1 MKSIVYKPFLSQ
13 NDTSV
18 PEIKITGYKPR
29 YNWKDN
35 GKDNGKDDPQSES
48 TTESSE
54 PTPSQPTWANPEGTK
69 IISDLND
76 PIYKTNSSDPT
87 PVSTTTTVSPTP
99 TKAAATTTR
108 TATVG
113 STGLTIGKTVSTPD
127 GIMVKTPFGY
137 KPTISPQASVK
148 HVFKTSDIDVKNMQG
163 VLDAFAD
170 AGIPLRITSGYRPG
184 AKTSSGKDSWHGSG
198 WALDVTPIDGWT
210 YEDLK
215 QAIKE
220 SPELINYL
228 RDNQIGILDETSE
241 ETRKKTKGT
250 GAHWHIGPDRS
261 AIMGL
266 ETILKG
272 KQGLKIPILFN
283 NGNDKK
289 EMKSER

>member
-1 MKSIVYKPFLSQ
+1 MKSIVYKPFLPQ

-35 GKDNGKDDPQSES
+35 SDPKPDPQSAPIP
-48 TTESSE
+48 ESSE
-54 PTPSQPTWANPEGTK
+54 STSSQPTWTNPEGTR

-76 PIYKTNSSDPT
+76 PIYKTVPS
-87 PVSTTTTVSPTP
+87 TP
-99 TKAAATTTR
+99 TSISTAAPASAPIRPTSTIA
-108 TATVG
+108 ATVG
-113 STGLTIGKTVSTPD
+113 PTGLTIGKTISTPE
-127 GIMVKTPFGY
+127 GVLVKTQFGH
-137 KPTISPQASVK
+137 KPATLQSSVK
-148 HVFKTSDIDVKNMQG
+148 HVFKTDIDVKNMQG

-198 WALDVTPIDGWT
+198 WAIDVTPIEGWT

-220 SPELINYL
+220 SPELIKYL

-241 ETRKKTKGT
+241 ETLKKTEGT
-250 GAHWHIGPDRS
+250 GRHWHIGRDQR
-261 AIMGL
+261 AIQGL
-266 ETILKG
+266 ETLIAKHGTKIPTILK
-272 KQGLKIPILFN
+272 N
-283 NGNDKK
+283 NKHC
-289 EMKSER
+289 